1 MYLFLALGY
10 VTDVT
15 AIAEQLS
22 SVICAMQMLA
32 QTVKNQPED
41 RRKR

>member
-1 MYLFLALGY
+1 LVSQSAVRMYLFLALGY

-22 SVICAMQMLA
+22 
-32 QTVKNQPED
+32 
-41 RRKR
+41 